1 VARVQERG
9 GVAADGTFDPDTRRA
24 MQWPTATA
32 QTTCVAGGSL
42 GVVAEEAD

>member
-1 VARVQERG
+1 
-9 GVAADGTFDPDTRRA
+9 

-42 GVVAEEAD
+42 GAVAEEAD